1 MIVTLAGHVDHGKT
15 SLVKALTGVDTDVL
29 ADERRRGLTIDLG
42 FAYQRRSGSS
52 SHQSDPLQLRSD
64 ALQRRNDPH
73 QRRNDSFPRRNDSF
87 QRRNGDVLGFIDV
100 PGHHRFIHNM
110 VAGVAA
116 MQFALLVVSADDGP
130 MPQTREHLQILT
142 LTGVGRGLVA
152 LTKCDRASAER
163 IEQAETEVRAFLK
176 GTFLETAPILR
187 TSASTGAGIA
197 ELKQALWTAADATPS
212 ARPQGQFRLA
222 VDRAF
227 NIQGAGLVATGTVH
241 AGTVVQGDEVF
252 VFPANQAARVRGL
265 RVQEATADRAALGDR
280 AAVNLAGV
288 GQGDVQRGCWL
299 TAAPMPN
306 CRNFAVDLRI
316 LDDFPRPVKHWLPVH
331 VYHATAHSTGRLAL
345 LDAGKALPGE
355 RRTVEVVTDEPL
367 SARHDDHLVLRDHG
381 LDRTLGGG
389 RVLADLAPSA
399 RRRNPAR
406 LARIDAFKAED
417 QRGIVASL
425 LALGPLALGRLQNTI
440 GLTDGEL
447 EEALGGFELK
457 THDGEA
463 MQQALWSGWHR
474 IALDFA
480 AQHQRDHPAAP
491 GFAPNRLPS
500 TIPERFQIPVLNELL
515 SEKRLQLTAGTYHL
529 PTHVAELPPQ
539 QKALLNRVRPRL
551 DQDQAPSL
559 GDLAKAMQ
567 TPLGPLETGLKSL
580 AQRGLLVQI
589 SPKRFYLPER
599 LTAIAA
605 QVAALADQEPLT
617 VRRFRDHTGIGRNI
631 AIELLEYFDRR
642 GYTRRHGDAR
652 TVVGEL
658 K

>member
-29 ADERRRGLTIDLG
+29 EDERRRGLTIDLG
-42 FAYQRRSGSS
+42 FAYQR
-52 SHQSDPLQLRSD
+52 Q
-64 ALQRRNDPH
+64 
-73 QRRNDSFPRRNDSF
+73 
-87 QRRNGDVLGFIDV
+87 NGGVLGFIDV

-116 MQFALLVVSADDGP
+116 MQFALLVVDAGDGP

-152 LTKCDRASAER
+152 LTKCDRAAAER
-163 IEQAETEVRAFLK
+163 IEQAEAELRAFLQ
-176 GTFLETAPILR
+176 GTFLENAPILR
-187 TSASTGAGIA
+187 TSASTGAGIP
-197 ELKQALWTAADATPS
+197 ELEQALWTAAAASP
-212 ARPQGQFRLA
+212 AAQAQGQFRLA

-241 AGTVVQGDEVF
+241 AGTVQQGDEVHI
-252 VFPANQAARVRGL
+252 FPTNQAARVRGL

-280 AAVNLAGV
+280 AAINLAGV
-288 GQGDVQRGCWL
+288 GLDDVQRGCWL
-299 TAAPMPN
+299 TAAPMPA

-316 LDDFPRPVKHWLPVH
+316 LDDFPRPAKHWLPVH
-331 VYHATAHSTGRLAL
+331 IYHATTHSTGRLAL
-345 LDAGKALPGE
+345 LDPGKALPGE
-355 RRTVEVVTDEPL
+355 RRTVEIIADEPL
-367 SARHDDHLVLRDHG
+367 SARHGDHLVLRDHG

-389 RVLADLAPSA
+389 RVLTDLAPA
-399 RRRNPAR
+399 VRRRDPAR
-406 LARIDAFKAED
+406 LSRIEAFKAD
-417 QRGIVASL
+417 DRTRIVADL
-425 LALGPLALGRLQNTI
+425 LAQGPLAVDQLQNTL
-440 GLTDGEL
+440 GLTGEEF
-447 EEALGGFELK
+447 EELLSGFELK
-457 THDGEA
+457 MQNGEA
-463 MQQALWSGWHR
+463 VPQALWTDWR
-474 IALDFA
+474 RTVLEFA
-480 AQHQRDHPAAP
+480 AQHQRENPSAP

-500 TIPERFQIPVLNELL
+500 AIPDRFQVPLLNELL
-515 SEKRLQLTAGTYHL
+515 SEKRLQLTAGAYHL
-529 PTHVAELPPQ
+529 PAHVAELPPQ
-539 QKALLNRVRPRL
+539 QKALFNRVRPRL

-567 TPLGPLETGLKSL
+567 TPLAPLESGLKGL

-605 QVAALADQEPLT
+605 TVATLANQEPLT

-658 K
+658 KLR

>member
-29 ADERRRGLTIDLG
+29 EDERRRGLTIDLG
-42 FAYQRRSGSS
+42 FAYQR
-52 SHQSDPLQLRSD
+52 Q
-64 ALQRRNDPH
+64 
-73 QRRNDSFPRRNDSF
+73 NDSF
-87 QRRNGDVLGFIDV
+87 QRPKDSFQRPKDSFQRPKGDVLGFIDV

-152 LTKCDRASAER
+152 LTKCDRAAPGG
-163 IEQAETEVRAFLK
+163 IEQAEAELRAFLQ
-176 GTFLETAPILR
+176 GTFLENAPILR
-187 TSASTGAGIA
+187 TSASTGAGIP
-197 ELKQALWTAADATPS
+197 ELKQALWAAADTFPS
-212 ARPQGQFRLA
+212 ARAQGQFRLA

-241 AGTVVQGDEVF
+241 AGTVRQGDAVHI
-252 VFPANQAARVRGL
+252 FPANQTARVRGL
-265 RVQEATADRAALGDR
+265 RVQETTADRAAQGDR
-280 AAVNLAGV
+280 AAINLAGV
-288 GQGDVQRGCWL
+288 GLEDIQRGCWL
-299 TAAPMPN
+299 TAAPMPA

-331 VYHATAHSTGRLAL
+331 IYHATSHSTGRLAL
-345 LDAGKALPGE
+345 LDPGKALPGD
-355 RRTVEVVTDEPL
+355 RRTVEIITDEPL
-367 SARHDDHLVLRDHG
+367 SARHGDHLVLRDHG

-389 RVLADLAPSA
+389 RVLADLQPAVRRRDSA
-399 RRRNPAR
+399 R
-406 LARIDAFKAED
+406 LGRIEAFKAD
-417 QRGIVASL
+417 NHSQIVANL
-425 LALGPLALGRLQNTI
+425 LAQGPLAVDRLQNTL
-440 GLTDGEL
+440 GLTGEEL
-447 EEALGGFELK
+447 DAALSGFELK
-457 THDGEA
+457 MQDREA
-463 MQQALWSGWHR
+463 MPQALWSDWR
-474 IALDFA
+474 RTALDFA
-480 AQHQRDHPAAP
+480 AQHQREHPSAP

-500 TIPERFQIPVLNELL
+500 AIPDRFQVPLLNELL
-515 SEKRLQLTAGTYHL
+515 SEKRLQLTAGAYHL
-529 PTHVAELPPQ
+529 PAHVAELPQQ
-539 QKALLNRVRPRL
+539 QKALFNRVRPRL

-559 GDLAKAMQ
+559 GDLAKALQ
-567 TPLGPLETGLKSL
+567 TPLAPLESGLKSL

-605 QVAALADQEPLT
+605 QVATLANQEPLT
-617 VRRFRDHTGIGRNI
+617 VRRFRDQTGIGRNI

>member
-15 SLVKALTGVDTDVL
+15 SLVQALTGVDTDVL
-29 ADERRRGLTIDLG
+29 EEERRRGLTIDLG
-42 FAYQRRSGSS
+42 FAY
-52 SHQSDPLQLRSD
+52 L
-64 ALQRRNDPH
+64 RRNGTLP
-73 QRRNDSFPRRNDSF
+73 RRNDSFPRRNDSF
-87 QRRNGDVLGFIDV
+87 LRRNGDVLGFIDV

-110 VAGVAA
+110 VAGVAT

-142 LTGVGRGLVA
+142 LTGVSRGLVA

-163 IEQAETEVRAFLK
+163 IKQAEAKVRAFLA
-176 GTFLETAPILR
+176 GTFLENAPILR
-187 TSASTGAGIA
+187 TSASTGAGIP
-197 ELKQALWTAADATPS
+197 ELSQALWKAADSSSSLKAK
-212 ARPQGQFRLA
+212 GQFRLA

-227 NIQGAGLVATGTVH
+227 NIQGVGLVATGTVH
-241 AGTVVQGDEVF
+241 SGEVRQGQEIHI
-252 VFPANQAARVRGL
+252 FPANQTARVRGL
-265 RVQEATADRAALGDR
+265 RAQEATTDSAVLGDR
-280 AAVNLAGV
+280 AAINLAGV
-288 GQGDVQRGCWL
+288 GLNDVRRGCWL
-299 TAAPMPN
+299 TAAPTPP
-306 CRNFAVDLRI
+306 CHNFAVDLRI

-331 VYHATAHSTGRLAL
+331 IYHATSHSTGRLAL
-345 LDAGKALPGE
+345 LDASKAQPGE
-355 RRTVEVVTDEPL
+355 RQTVEIVADGPL
-367 SARHDDHLVLRDHG
+367 SARHGDHLVLRDHG

-389 RVLADLAPSA
+389 RVLTDLAPSA
-399 RRRNPAR
+399 RRRDLAR
-406 LARIDAFKAED
+406 LRRIEAFKTND
-417 QRGIVASL
+417 RSRIVASL
-425 LALGPLALGRLQNTI
+425 LAQGPLAVGRLQNTL
-440 GLTDGEL
+440 GLTDDEL
-447 EEALGGFELK
+447 KETLGGFELK
-457 THDGEA
+457 MHDGEA
-463 MQQALWSGWHR
+463 MLQALWSDWRR

-480 AQHQRDHPAAP
+480 AQHQREHPAAP

-500 TIPERFQIPVLNELL
+500 AIPDRFQVPVLNELL

-529 PTHVAELPPQ
+529 PAHVAELPPK
-539 QKALLNRVRPRL
+539 QKALFNRVRRRL

-559 GDLAKAMQ
+559 GDLAKALQ
-567 TPLGPLETGLKSL
+567 TPLAPLESGLKSL

-599 LTAIAA
+599 LTAIAG
-605 QVAALADQEPLT
+605 QVATLANQEPLT

>member
-29 ADERRRGLTIDLG
+29 EDERRRGLTIDLG
-42 FAYQRRSGSS
+42 FAYQR
-52 SHQSDPLQLRSD
+52 Q
-64 ALQRRNDPH
+64 
-73 QRRNDSFPRRNDSF
+73 
-87 QRRNGDVLGFIDV
+87 NGDVLGFIDV

-116 MQFALLVVSADDGP
+116 MQFALLVVDAGDGP

-152 LTKCDRASAER
+152 LTKCDRAAPGR
-163 IEQAETEVRAFLK
+163 IEQAEAELRAFLQ
-176 GTFLETAPILR
+176 GTFLENAPILR
-187 TSASTGAGIA
+187 TSASTGAGIP
-197 ELKQALWTAADATPS
+197 ELKQALWAAADASPS
-212 ARPQGQFRLA
+212 TRAQGQFRLA

-241 AGTVVQGDEVF
+241 AGTVRQGDEVHI
-252 VFPANQAARVRGL
+252 FPGNQTARVRGL
-265 RVQEATADRAALGDR
+265 RAQEATADRAALGDR
-280 AAVNLAGV
+280 AAINLAGV
-288 GQGDVQRGCWL
+288 GLDEVRRGCWL
-299 TAAPMPN
+299 TATPTPSW
-306 CRNFAVDLRI
+306 RNFAVDLRI
-316 LDDFPRPVKHWLPVH
+316 LHDFPRPLKHWLPVH
-331 VYHATAHSTGRLAL
+331 IYHATSHSTGRMAL

-355 RRTVEVVTDEPL
+355 RRTVEIVTDEPL
-367 SARHDDHLVLRDHG
+367 SARHGDHLVLRDHG

-389 RVLADLAPSA
+389 RVLTDLEPSA
-399 RRRNPAR
+399 RRRDPAR
-406 LARIDAFKAED
+406 LAMIEAFKAD
-417 QRGIVASL
+417 DRSRIVADL
-425 LALGPLALGRLQNTI
+425 LAQGPLAVDRLQNTL
-440 GLTDGEL
+440 GLTDDEL
-447 EEALGGFELK
+447 KEALGGFELK
-457 THDGEA
+457 MHEGEA
-463 MQQALWSGWHR
+463 MRQALWSDWRR

-480 AQHQRDHPAAP
+480 AQHQREHPAAP

-500 TIPERFQIPVLNELL
+500 TMPDRFQVPVLNELL

-529 PTHVAELPPQ
+529 PAHVAELPPQ
-539 QKALLNRVRPRL
+539 QKALFNRVRPRL

-559 GDLAKAMQ
+559 GDLAKALQ
-567 TPLGPLETGLKSL
+567 TPLAPLESGLKSL

-605 QVAALADQEPLT
+605 QVATLANQEPLT

>member
-42 FAYQRRSGSS
+42 FAY
-52 SHQSDPLQLRSD
+52 
-64 ALQRRNDPH
+64 
-73 QRRNDSFPRRNDSF
+73 

-142 LTGVGRGLVA
+142 LTGVSRGLVA
-152 LTKCDRASAER
+152 LTKCDRAPTGR
-163 IEQAETEVRAFLK
+163 IDQAEAELRAFLN
-176 GTFLETAPILR
+176 GSFLESAPIIR
-187 TSASTGAGIA
+187 TSANTGDGIP
-197 ELKQALWTAADATPS
+197 ELKQALWTAADASPS
-212 ARPQGQFRLA
+212 QEAQGQFRLA

-227 NIQGAGLVATGTVH
+227 NIQGTGLVVTGTVH
-241 AGTVVQGDEVF
+241 AGAVRQGDEVHI
-252 VFPANQAARVRGL
+252 FPANQTARVRGL
-265 RVQEATADRAALGDR
+265 RVQEGAADRAALGDR
-280 AAVNLAGV
+280 AAINLAGV
-288 GQGDVQRGCWL
+288 SLGQVQRGCWL
-299 TAAPMPN
+299 TAAPMPP

-331 VYHATAHSTGRLAL
+331 IYHATSHSTGRLAL
-345 LDAGKALPGE
+345 LDAGKVLPGE
-355 RRTVEVVTDEPL
+355 RRTVEIVTDQPL
-367 SARHDDHLVLRDHG
+367 CARHGDHLVLRDHG

-389 RVLADLAPSA
+389 RALTDLDQAA
-399 RRRNPAR
+399 RRRDPAR
-406 LARIDAFKAED
+406 LGVIEPFKGD
-417 QRGIVASL
+417 DRSRIVAGL
-425 LALGPLALGRLQNTI
+425 LAQGPLAVGRLQNTL
-440 GLTDGEL
+440 GLTDDEL
-447 EEALGGFELK
+447 KEALGGFELK
-457 THDGEA
+457 MHEGEA
-463 MQQALWSGWHR
+463 LPQALWSDWR
-474 IALDFA
+474 RAALDFA
-480 AQHQRDHPAAP
+480 AQHQREHPAAP

-500 TIPERFQIPVLNELL
+500 AIPERFQVPLLNQLL
-515 SEKRLQLTAGTYHL
+515 SEKRLQLTAGAYHL
-529 PTHVAELPPQ
+529 PAHVAELPPQ

-559 GDLAKAMQ
+559 GDLAKAMH
-567 TPLGPLETGLKSL
+567 TPLAPLESGLKSL

-599 LTAIAA
+599 LSAIAT
-605 QVAALADQEPLT
+605 QVAALASQEPLT

-642 GYTRRHGDAR
+642 GYTRRQGDAR

>member
-29 ADERRRGLTIDLG
+29 EDERRRGLTIDLG
-42 FAYQRRSGSS
+42 FAYQR
-52 SHQSDPLQLRSD
+52 Q
-64 ALQRRNDPH
+64 
-73 QRRNDSFPRRNDSF
+73 
-87 QRRNGDVLGFIDV
+87 NGDVLGFIDV

-163 IEQAETEVRAFLK
+163 IEQAEAELRAFLQ
-176 GTFLETAPILR
+176 GTFLENAPILR
-187 TSASTGAGIA
+187 TSASTGAGIP
-197 ELKQALWTAADATPS
+197 ELKQALWAAADASPS
-212 ARPQGQFRLA
+212 TRAQGQFRLA

-241 AGTVVQGDEVF
+241 AGTVRQGDAVHI
-252 VFPANQAARVRGL
+252 FPANQTARVRGL
-265 RVQEATADRAALGDR
+265 RVQETTADRAAQGDR
-280 AAVNLAGV
+280 AAINLAGV
-288 GQGDVQRGCWL
+288 GLEDIQRGCWL
-299 TAAPMPN
+299 TAAPMPA

-331 VYHATAHSTGRLAL
+331 IYHATSHSTGRLAL
-345 LDAGKALPGE
+345 LNVGKALPGE
-355 RRTVEVVTDEPL
+355 RRTVEIVTDEPL
-367 SARHDDHLVLRDHG
+367 SARHGDHLVLRDHG

-389 RVLADLAPSA
+389 RVLTDLAPSA
-399 RRRNPAR
+399 RRRDPAR
-406 LARIDAFKAED
+406 LERIEAFKAD
-417 QRGIVASL
+417 DRSQIVTSL
-425 LALGPLALGRLQNTI
+425 LAQGPLAVGRLQNTL
-440 GLTDGEL
+440 GLTDDEL
-447 EEALGGFELK
+447 KEALGGFELK
-457 THDGEA
+457 MHEGEA
-463 MQQALWSGWHR
+463 MRQALWSDWRR

-480 AQHQRDHPAAP
+480 AQHQREHPAAP

-500 TIPERFQIPVLNELL
+500 TMPDRFQVPVLNELL

-529 PTHVAELPPQ
+529 PAHVAELPPQ
-539 QKALLNRVRPRL
+539 QKALFNRVRPRL

-559 GDLAKAMQ
+559 GDLAKALQ
-567 TPLGPLETGLKSL
+567 TPLAPLESGLKSL

-605 QVAALADQEPLT
+605 QVATLANQEPLT

-631 AIELLEYFDRR
+631 AIELLEHFDRR
-642 GYTRRHGDAR
+642 GYTRRYGDAR

>member
-29 ADERRRGLTIDLG
+29 EDERRRGLTIDLG
-42 FAYQRRSGSS
+42 FAYQR
-52 SHQSDPLQLRSD
+52 QD
-64 ALQRRNDPH
+64 
-73 QRRNDSFPRRNDSF
+73 
-87 QRRNGDVLGFIDV
+87 GDVLGFIDV

-116 MQFALLVVSADDGP
+116 MQFALLVVDAGDGP

-152 LTKCDRASAER
+152 LTKCDRAPARR
-163 IEQAETEVRAFLK
+163 IEQAEAELRAFLQ
-176 GTFLETAPILR
+176 GTFLENAPILR
-187 TSASTGAGIA
+187 TSASTGAGIR
-197 ELKQALWTAADATPS
+197 ELKQALWAAADASPS
-212 ARPQGQFRLA
+212 TQAQGQFRLA

-241 AGTVVQGDEVF
+241 AGAVRQGDEVHI
-252 VFPANQAARVRGL
+252 FPTNQTARVRGL

-280 AAVNLAGV
+280 AAINLAGV
-288 GQGDVQRGCWL
+288 SLDDIQRGCWL
-299 TAAPMPN
+299 TAAPMPA

-331 VYHATAHSTGRLAL
+331 IYHATSHSTGRLAL
-345 LDAGKALPGE
+345 LDPGKALPGE
-355 RRTVEVVTDEPL
+355 RRTVEIIADEPL
-367 SARHDDHLVLRDHG
+367 SARHGDHLVLRDHG

-389 RVLADLAPSA
+389 RVLTDLAPA
-399 RRRNPAR
+399 VRRRDPAR
-406 LARIDAFKAED
+406 LSRIEAFKTED
-417 QRGIVASL
+417 RTRIVADL
-425 LALGPLALGRLQNTI
+425 LAQGPLAVDKLQNTL
-440 GLTDGEL
+440 GLTGEEL
-447 EEALGGFELK
+447 EELLSGFELK
-457 THDGEA
+457 
-463 MQQALWSGWHR
+463 MQNGKAVPQALWSDWR
-474 IALDFA
+474 RTALEFA
-480 AQHQRDHPAAP
+480 AQHQRENPSAP

-500 TIPERFQIPVLNELL
+500 AIPDRFQLPLLNELL
-515 SEKRLQLTAGTYHL
+515 SEKRLQLTAGAYHL

-539 QKALLNRVRPRL
+539 QKALFNRVRPRL

-567 TPLGPLETGLKSL
+567 TPLAPLESGLKGL
-580 AQRGLLVQI
+580 TQRGLLVQI

-599 LTAIAA
+599 LTAIADT
-605 QVAALADQEPLT
+605 VATLANQEPLT

-658 K
+658 KLR

>member
-29 ADERRRGLTIDLG
+29 EDERRRGLTIDLG
-42 FAYQRRSGSS
+42 FAYQR
-52 SHQSDPLQLRSD
+52 Q
-64 ALQRRNDPH
+64 
-73 QRRNDSFPRRNDSF
+73 
-87 QRRNGDVLGFIDV
+87 NGEVLGFIDV

-116 MQFALLVVSADDGP
+116 MQFALLVVDAGDGP
-130 MPQTREHLQILT
+130 MPQTQEHLQILT

-152 LTKCDRASAER
+152 LTKCDRAPTGR
-163 IEQAETEVRAFLK
+163 IEQAEAELRAFLQ
-176 GTFLETAPILR
+176 GTFLENAPILR
-187 TSASTGAGIA
+187 TSASTGAGIR
-197 ELKQALWTAADATPS
+197 ELKQALWAAADASPS
-212 ARPQGQFRLA
+212 TQAQGQFRLA

-241 AGTVVQGDEVF
+241 AGTVRQGDEVHI
-252 VFPANQAARVRGL
+252 FPTNQIARVRGL

-280 AAVNLAGV
+280 AAINLAGV
-288 GQGDVQRGCWL
+288 SLDDIQRGCWL
-299 TAAPMPN
+299 TAAPMPA

-331 VYHATAHSTGRLAL
+331 IYHATSHSTGRLAL
-345 LDAGKALPGE
+345 LELLDPGKALPGE
-355 RRTVEVVTDEPL
+355 RRTVEIIADEPL
-367 SARHDDHLVLRDHG
+367 SARHGDHLVLRDHG

-389 RVLADLAPSA
+389 RVLTDLAPA
-399 RRRNPAR
+399 VRRRDPAR
-406 LARIDAFKAED
+406 LDRIEAFKAD
-417 QRGIVASL
+417 DRTRIVADL
-425 LALGPLALGRLQNTI
+425 LAQGPLAVDRLRNTL
-440 GLTDGEL
+440 GLTGEEL
-447 EEALGGFELK
+447 EELLRGFELK
-457 THDGEA
+457 MQNGEA
-463 MQQALWSGWHR
+463 VPQALWSDWR
-474 IALDFA
+474 RTALEFA
-480 AQHQRDHPAAP
+480 AQHQRENPSAP

-500 TIPERFQIPVLNELL
+500 AIPDRFQLPLLNELL
-515 SEKRLQLTAGTYHL
+515 SEKRLQLTAGAYHL

-539 QKALLNRVRPRL
+539 QKALFNRIRPRL

-559 GDLAKAMQ
+559 GDLSKAMQ
-567 TPLGPLETGLKSL
+567 TPLAPLESGLKSL

-605 QVAALADQEPLT
+605 TVATLANQEPLT
-617 VRRFRDHTGIGRNI
+617 VRRFRDQTGIGRNI

-658 K
+658 KLR